1 MSDLYTHPAP
11 SPGPAVAVVALA
23 CRLPG
28 APDDTALWRIL
39 DEGRSLT
46 GPIPPS
52 RWDAAALHD
61 PRMASPAKSITRRAA
76 LLDEVGAFD
85 HALFQISPREAEELD
100 PQQRIL
106 LELAA
111 EALGAAGLRRD
122 QLAGSRTDV
131 VVGIS
136 SHDYLDILPPELAR
150 ATPWSG
156 LGNALCIAA
165 NRISY
170 TFDLGGLSLAV
181 DTACSSSLV
190 ALDLALKRLR
200 AGLSDR
206 ALVGGVNLLLSPGPF
221 VALSAAGM
229 LSPDGACKPFSAAA
243 DGYGRGEGAVVLVI
257 ERLADA
263 QRDGR
268 PLRALLC
275 GSAVNQDGASNG
287 ITAPRGE
294 AQAAVIRA
302 ALADAGLSAQQVTYV
317 EAHGTGTP
325 LGDPIEAQALSEAL
339 GAGRSAPL
347 LFGSV
352 KGNLGHL
359 EAAAGLAGVAKV
371 ILSLE
376 KRRLPASLHAA
387 TLNPAIPAA
396 AWGLSLV
403 TEAQPWPAAPAI
415 AGVSSFGFGGTN
427 AHVLLQAAPPPL
439 FTPTGAPP
447 GLLLLSAH
455 SAEALDALIG
465 RWARWLDA
473 ERPDLAC
480 ALGAAAHQQGPHRH
494 RLAVEGADH
503 AALIAGLQAAF
514 AQAERP
520 GLLRQ
525 GPIPRRAPRVGLDL
539 GRHLPPPAPPSAAL
553 AARLE
558 ALGLPHP
565 GDPEADPALLGAFG
579 GLEAQVA
586 RLAALQAH
594 LPQGLVCAGEGPG
607 LLAALV
613 HHQRLS
619 DEEALRA
626 VALLAAW
633 GGAGQLRLLPGPPIT
648 VQVGRAA
655 ATGPVDLGASI
666 VDGALPSGLLALD
679 PSAPLLFSLGR
690 LWVAGVEVSWG
701 DRLPPPPAPIRL
713 PDLPLQRWWHW
724 NRPIPAAA
732 RPVPAPLPPL
742 EGPVAWIFPGQGV
755 ALHGL
760 GPRLAEGPPAW
771 RQALEEADA
780 ALIEATGRSLFGLLA
795 LPEGPLSTALAQP
808 ALVALGWALAEGAQ
822 RGLGLRPAAVAGHSL
837 GEITAAAVAG
847 ALSLPEALRFAAARG
862 RLMAGVPGAMVAL
875 EGPGAGPMGDGLTLA
890 ADNGP
895 EQVVLAG
902 SDAAVAAL
910 LAAPPAGL
918 RLTRLRGEQPFHS
931 PAMAAIAGPLRA
943 EAARLRVSA
952 PRLPWISSRSAA
964 RLERVEAEH
973 WVEQALAP
981 VRWSQTLQ
989 ALADLG
995 CQTFLEL
1002 GPRATLSALG
1012 RRSHPQFRWRHA
1024 LSPSHNELAQ
1034 PRQDS
1039 PAPPPPRAPEVVMPD
1054 ANVILSDLTTELA
1067 SRLGLR
1073 PAELDP
1079 DASFIELGVDSI
1091 AMAEA
1096 AASLSA
1102 RFGVELSVRRF
1113 FEDLRSLRDLADYL
1127 ATKSPPSAAPTGPAP
1142 APTAPPAAPVEAPAQ
1157 APAEASAVER
1167 LARHQLTVMATLM
1180 AQQLAAL
1187 GAAAPAVP
1195 APAPA
1200 PAPPPPARE
1209 APLHITGPV
1218 FTPAASPGPAPL
1230 SPLMRFRPPSERAAR
1245 ERAAAPQEAWM
1256 AGFIEGYAQK
1266 TRQSKALAE
1275 RARPRFADI
1284 RAAAGFRMRTKELL
1298 YPIAAARAE
1307 GSRLWDI
1314 DGNCYI
1320 DVSMDFGV
1328 NLFGHQPAFL
1338 RAALHAQLDQGMPL
1352 APRSPLA
1359 VEAAERLCRLSGQER
1374 AMFCTSGS
1382 EAVMMALRLA
1392 RMKTGRSRVAI
1403 FRGSYH
1409 GHTDHVLAMRIDHPE
1424 GPREVPAAPGVLAGA
1439 TQEVV
1444 LLDYGDPSALE
1455 RIAAL
1460 GDTLAAVLVEPVQS
1474 RSPGHQPWDFLR
1486 SLRTLT
1492 TNLGLPLIFDEVIT
1506 GLRCHPAGVAGLIGV
1521 LPDIAVYGK
1530 VLGGGLPIGALAGAA
1545 RLLDGLDGGPWG
1557 YGDASY
1563 PPGEVTFF
1571 ASTFAA
1577 HPLSMAAAVAVLR
1590 EVERQG
1596 PALHEALG
1604 RRTARLAGTLN
1615 ERFEAEGLPL
1625 RVAHF
1630 GSLFRFELTRNLDLL
1645 FFALL
1650 DQGLFVWEGRNL
1662 FLSTAHSEA
1671 DVDAIIAATHR
1682 AIAALR
1688 QGGLLPPAP
1697 EAAPPPA
1704 PLEAPMTA
1712 AQQQLCRL
1720 GQLSPQTAAAYHEVA
1735 ALDIAGEIDEE
1746 PLRAALAA
1754 LVARHEAL
1762 RSTFDLDRG
1771 QMIIAPTAAVDLRCD
1786 VDQPVDPWLLALVT
1800 APLPPQ
1806 TGPLWRVGWL
1816 RRGPGAHTL
1825 ALVLHHAIADGWS
1838 VGLLLRDLCLAL
1850 DGRLDA
1856 LPPAP
1861 PLRAHSA
1868 WLATQLANPAV
1879 QAQATWWRAHLQGA
1893 PRALSLPTDGI
1904 GQPGLL
1910 HPGAVAFCRLPEGLS
1925 QGLVELGRR
1934 NGSTLYMVLLA
1945 AWSAFLARVSGQTD
1959 RVIGT
1964 PVLGRAPEGQEALV
1978 GYCTHL
1984 LPLRLPVDLNGSLR
1998 ALLGAVRQRCLDAW
2012 SHPDLPFAALIDA
2025 LHDLFPDRLGEPFPT
2040 VIFNLDRPAA
2050 LPAWEGRTLALRP
2063 APCPF
2068 VHHPLALQALQLGG
2082 VIELSLQHAADLLS
2096 PPLGQDLLAAFEG
2109 FLAAA
2114 VRRPEA
2120 PLGALPWPASRATP
2134 VGPLAPLGAASLPAA
2149 LDPVLCADPD
2159 RPVLREARGGAVLTA
2174 GALHDE
2180 SDHLARLLL
2189 AEGLRPEEPVGVVA
2203 TRGID
2208 LIVALLAIVKAG
2220 GAYLP
2225 LEPGLPPARANRLLA
2240 AVGARRVLSP
2250 DPLPGWPTRPLRP
2263 PPGAPPADAP
2273 PLPALHPDQLAAVMV
2288 TSGSTGGP
2296 KAVGVTHR
2304 NLLRTAAS
2312 GLVEA
2317 DAVMLMAS
2325 AVSFDAS
2332 HLELWCALLAGGAV
2346 VLAPPGPQSL
2356 HTLGA
2361 ILREDQV
2368 NTAFL
2373 TTSLLHRAVAEQPD
2387 CLRGLRRLYVGGE
2400 ALSPRAAG
2408 AARAVVPTLV
2418 NGYGPTETT
2427 TFASTWIVEEA
2438 DATAPRVPIG
2448 RPMAETTLWVLDPA
2462 LQPVAAGLPG
2472 ELFVGGAGLTRG
2484 YLGRPGLTAQR
2495 FVPDPSGALPGAR
2508 LYATGDRVRQRQDGA
2523 LEFLGRLDEQVKV
2536 RGFRIEPGEVEE
2548 ALRAAPG
2555 VAEACVLTEPD
2566 PAGALQLLAFV
2577 TARPGVEID
2586 AAALRAALLTQLP
2599 AWMVPG
2605 HLQTVE
2611 AMPRTPAGK
2620 VDRRALAA
2628 LREQVGSQGGA
2639 LQGPIEPLLAELW
2652 RALLQREAVFAHD
2665 DLIVLGGSSLTLV
2678 DLAARIEAQWGLRI
2692 SLAALFEARTLR
2704 AQASLIAASQNTP
2717 EDPGPQ
2723 PQRVDRAAL
2732 RRRGAPQGASHGS

>member
-1 MSDLYTHPAP
+1 
-11 SPGPAVAVVALA
+11 
-23 CRLPG
+23 
-28 APDDTALWRIL
+28 
-39 DEGRSLT
+39 
-46 GPIPPS
+46 
-52 RWDAAALHD
+52 
-61 PRMASPAKSITRRAA
+61 
-76 LLDEVGAFD
+76 
-85 HALFQISPREAEELD
+85 
-100 PQQRIL
+100 
-106 LELAA
+106 
-111 EALGAAGLRRD
+111 
-122 QLAGSRTDV
+122 
-131 VVGIS
+131 
-136 SHDYLDILPPELAR
+136 
-150 ATPWSG
+150 
-156 LGNALCIAA
+156 
-165 NRISY
+165 
-170 TFDLGGLSLAV
+170 
-181 DTACSSSLV
+181 
-190 ALDLALKRLR
+190 
-200 AGLSDR
+200 
-206 ALVGGVNLLLSPGPF
+206 
-221 VALSAAGM
+221 
-229 LSPDGACKPFSAAA
+229 
-243 DGYGRGEGAVVLVI
+243 
-257 ERLADA
+257 
-263 QRDGR
+263 
-268 PLRALLC
+268 
-275 GSAVNQDGASNG
+275 
-287 ITAPRGE
+287 
-294 AQAAVIRA
+294 
-302 ALADAGLSAQQVTYV
+302 
-317 EAHGTGTP
+317 
-325 LGDPIEAQALSEAL
+325 
-339 GAGRSAPL
+339 
-347 LFGSV
+347 
-352 KGNLGHL
+352 
-359 EAAAGLAGVAKV
+359 
-371 ILSLE
+371 
-376 KRRLPASLHAA
+376 
-387 TLNPAIPAA
+387 
-396 AWGLSLV
+396 
-403 TEAQPWPAAPAI
+403 
-415 AGVSSFGFGGTN
+415 
-427 AHVLLQAAPPPL
+427 
-439 FTPTGAPP
+439 
-447 GLLLLSAH
+447 
-455 SAEALDALIG
+455 
-465 RWARWLDA
+465 
-473 ERPDLAC
+473 
-480 ALGAAAHQQGPHRH
+480 
-494 RLAVEGADH
+494 
-503 AALIAGLQAAF
+503 
-514 AQAERP
+514 
-520 GLLRQ
+520 
-525 GPIPRRAPRVGLDL
+525 
-539 GRHLPPPAPPSAAL
+539 
-553 AARLE
+553 
-558 ALGLPHP
+558 
-565 GDPEADPALLGAFG
+565 
-579 GLEAQVA
+579 
-586 RLAALQAH
+586 
-594 LPQGLVCAGEGPG
+594 
-607 LLAALV
+607 
-613 HHQRLS
+613 
-619 DEEALRA
+619 
-626 VALLAAW
+626 
-633 GGAGQLRLLPGPPIT
+633 
-648 VQVGRAA
+648 
-655 ATGPVDLGASI
+655 
-666 VDGALPSGLLALD
+666 
-679 PSAPLLFSLGR
+679 
-690 LWVAGVEVSWG
+690 VEVSWG

-713 PDLPLQRWWHW
+713 PDPPLQRWWHW

-732 RPVPAPLPPL
+732 RPAPAPLPPL
-742 EGPVAWIFPGQGV
+742 EGPMAWIFPGQGV

-760 GPRLAEGPPAW
+760 GPRLFEGPPAW
-771 RQALEEADA
+771 RAALEEADA

-795 LPEGPLSTALAQP
+795 LPEGPLPTALAQP
-808 ALVALGWALAEGAQ
+808 ALVALGWALAEATQ
-822 RGLGLRPAAVAGHSL
+822 RGLGLRPAAGAGHSL

-847 ALSLPEALRFAAARG
+847 ALTLPDALRFAAARG
-862 RLMAGVPGAMVAL
+862 RLMAGVRGAMVAL
-875 EGPGAGPMGDGLTLA
+875 EGPGAAPIGAGLTLA
-890 ADNGP
+890 AENGP

-902 SDAAVAAL
+902 SEEAVRAL
-910 LAAPPAGL
+910 LVAPPPGL
-918 RLTRLRGEQPFHS
+918 RATRLRGEQPFHS

-943 EAARLRVSA
+943 EAARLRISA

-964 RLERVEAEH
+964 RLEGVEPEH
-973 WVEQALAP
+973 WVEQAIAP

-995 CQTFLEL
+995 CQTFLEM
-1002 GPRATLSALG
+1002 GPRPTLAALG
-1012 RRSHPQFRWRHA
+1012 RRSHPQFHWRHA
-1024 LSPSHNELAQ
+1024 LSPTHNELAQ
-1034 PRQDS
+1034 LSQGS
-1039 PAPPPPRAPEVVMPD
+1039 PALPPPRAPEVVMPD
-1054 ANVILSDLTTELA
+1054 ANLILSDLTTELA
-1067 SRLGLR
+1067 GRLGLR

-1102 RFGVELSVRRF
+1102 RFGVELGVRRF
-1113 FEDLRSLRDLADYL
+1113 FEDLHSLRDLAQYL
-1127 ATKSPPSAAPTGPAP
+1127 AAKSPPAARPAPP
-1142 APTAPPAAPVEAPAQ
+1142 APTAPPADPAEAPAD
-1157 APAEASAVER
+1157 ASAVER
-1167 LARHQLTVMATLM
+1167 LARHQLAVMSTLM

-1187 GAAAPAVP
+1187 GAAAPALP
-1195 APAPA
+1195 APT
-1200 PAPPPPARE
+1200 PAPPARQ

-1218 FTPAASPGPAPL
+1218 FTRTPVAGPAPL
-1230 SPLMRFRPPSERAAR
+1230 SPLMRFRPPAERAAR
-1245 ERAAAPQEAWM
+1245 EQAAAPQEAWM
-1256 AGFIEGYAQK
+1256 AGFIGRYTEK

-1275 RARPRFADI
+1275 GARPRFADI

-1338 RAALHAQLDQGMPL
+1338 RAALNAQLDQGMPL
-1352 APRSPLA
+1352 APRSPWA
-1359 VEAAERLCRLSGQER
+1359 AEAAERLCRLSGQDR

-1392 RMKTGRSRVAI
+1392 RMKTGRSRVAL

-1409 GHTDHVLAMRIDHPE
+1409 GHTDHVLAMRIDHPD

-1460 GDTLAAVLVEPVQS
+1460 GETLAAVLVEPVQS
-1474 RSPGHQPWDFLR
+1474 RSPGHQPWEFLR
-1486 SLRTLT
+1486 ALRMLT
-1492 TNLGLPLIFDEVIT
+1492 ADLGLPLIFDEVIT

-1521 LPDIAVYGK
+1521 KPDIAVYGK

-1557 YGDASY
+1557 YGDDSY

-1604 RRTARLAGTLN
+1604 RRTARLARTLN
-1615 ERFEAEGLPL
+1615 QTFEAEGLPL

-1630 GSLFRFELTRNLDLL
+1630 GSLFRFELARNLDLL

-1697 EAAPPPA
+1697 ETAPPPA
-1704 PLEAPMTA
+1704 PIEAPMTA

-1720 GQLSPQTAAAYHEVA
+1720 GQLSPQAAAAYHEVA
-1735 ALDIAGEIDEE
+1735 ALDIAGEVDETQ
-1746 PLRAALAA
+1746 LRAALAA
-1754 LVARHEAL
+1754 LVERHEAL
-1762 RSTFDLDRG
+1762 RTTFDLDRG
-1771 QMIIAPTAAVDLRCD
+1771 QMIIAPTAQADLRCEA
-1786 VDQPVDPWLLALVT
+1786 DQPVDPWLLALVT

-1850 DGRLDA
+1850 DRRLDT

-1861 PLRAHSA
+1861 PLRAHTA

-1910 HPGAVAFCRLPEGLS
+1910 HPGAVASCRLPEGLS
-1925 QGLVELGRR
+1925 QGLVDLGRR

-1984 LPLRLPVDLNGSLR
+1984 LPLRLPVDLNDSLR
-1998 ALLGAVRQRCLDAW
+1998 ALLGGVRQRCLDAW
-2012 SHPDLPFAALIDA
+2012 SNQDLPFAALMDA

-2050 LPAWEGRTLALRP
+2050 LPAWAGRSLSLRP

-2082 VIELSLQHAADLLS
+2082 AIELSLQHAADLLS
-2096 PPLGQDLLAAFEG
+2096 PPLGQDLLRAFEG
-2109 FLAAA
+2109 FLGAL
-2114 VRRPEA
+2114 VRRPDAPLAALTWPASRPTPVGPPA
-2120 PLGALPWPASRATP
+2120 PLGAP
-2134 VGPLAPLGAASLPAA
+2134 SLPAA
-2149 LDPVLCADPD
+2149 LDPVRCADPN
-2159 RPVLREARGGAVLTA
+2159 RPVLREALGGAALTA
-2174 GALHDE
+2174 GDLHRQ
-2180 SDHLARLLL
+2180 STHLARLLL
-2189 AEGLRPEEPVGVVA
+2189 AEGLRPEEAVGVVA
-2203 TRGID
+2203 TRGLD

-2225 LEPGLPPARANRLLA
+2225 LEPGLPPARASQLLS

-2250 DPLPGWPTRPLRP
+2250 DPIPGWPTLPLRP
-2263 PPGAPPADAP
+2263 PPGAPPPDAP
-2273 PLPALHPDQLAAVMV
+2273 PLPTLHPDQLAAVMV

-2312 GLVEA
+2312 GLVQA

-2332 HLELWCALLAGGAV
+2332 HLELWCTLLAGGAV
-2346 VLAPPGPQSL
+2346 VLAPPGPQAL

-2361 ILREDQV
+2361 ILSQDQV

-2387 CLRGLRRLYVGGE
+2387 CLRGLRQLYVGGE

-2408 AARAVVPTLV
+2408 AARAVVPALI

-2438 DATAPRVPIG
+2438 DASAPRVPIG
-2448 RPMAETTLWVLDPA
+2448 RPMAETTLWVLDA
-2462 LQPVAAGLPG
+2462 GLQPVAAGLPG

-2495 FVPDPSGALPGAR
+2495 FVPDPSGATPGAR

-2523 LEFLGRLDEQVKV
+2523 LEFLGRLDDQVKV

-2548 ALRAAPG
+2548 ALRAAPN

-2577 TARPGVEID
+2577 TARPGAPID
-2586 AAALRAALLTQLP
+2586 PLALRAALEAQLP

-2605 HLQTVE
+2605 HLQAVE
-2611 AMPRTPAGK
+2611 ALPRTLAGK
-2620 VDRRALAA
+2620 VDRRALLA
-2628 LREQVGSQGGA
+2628 LRAQVSSQGGA
-2639 LQGPIEPLLAELW
+2639 LEGPIEPLLAELW
-2652 RALLQREAVFAHD
+2652 RGLLQRQAVFADD
-2665 DLIVLGGSSLTLV
+2665 DLIALGGSSLTLV

-2704 AQASLIAASQNTP
+2704 AQARLIAASEAAP

-2732 RRRGAPQGASHGS
+2732 RRRGPPLGAPHGS